1 MENEVK
7 YNVKTTINTENLEEK
22 DLIKLFNEKL
32 FNIIFSLEKEN
43 ILKTCQD

>member
-32 FNIIFSLEKEN
+32 FNIILSLEKEN
-43 ILKTCQD
+43 ILKSCQD

>member
-32 FNIIFSLEKEN
+32 FNIILLLEKEN

>member
-32 FNIIFSLEKEN
+32 LHNIVY
-43 ILKTCQD
+43 